1 MIVLT
6 SFNDLERSLFE
17 KASVELRI
25 ANRIKYF
32 DNTEVLF
39 DNRASSSLERA
50 PLDFPRVIV
59 MNIDAPNCLN
69 DLKELKQRPNWRK
82 IPVIGYGHFEDPKDI
97 TSFYSAGGA
106 SCVRKPA
113 TYAGLVE
120 TTRTAMGYWLS
131 LSTLPCDYL
140 KEA

>member
-1 MIVLT
+1 MIVLV
-6 SFNDLERSLFE
+6 SFNDTEQSVFR
-17 KASVELRI
+17 KASTELRI

-32 DNTEVLF
+32 DSTNALF
-39 DNRASSSLERA
+39 DNRSASSLERA

-59 MNIDAPNCLN
+59 INIDSPTCLA
-69 DLKELKQRPNWRK
+69 DVKALKQRPNWRK
-82 IPVIGYGHFEDPKDI
+82 IPVIGYGHFENPDDI

-113 TYAGLVE
+113 SYKELVE

>member
-17 KASVELRI
+17 RASNELRI

-32 DNTEVLF
+32 DSVETLF

-50 PLDFPRVIV
+50 PLDFPRVIA
-59 MNIDAPNCLN
+59 MNIDADNCLD
-69 DLKELKQRPNWRK
+69 DLKALKQRPNWRK

-97 TSFYSAGGA
+97 TAFYSTGGA
-106 SCVRKPA
+106 SCVRKPS
-113 TYAGLVE
+113 TYEGLVE